1 VTTTNQTKQRR
12 YEYADEKLKSV
23 YQNLANGEGDVRSR
37 LVDNF
42 DLLTRIRPQ
51 EDLPPDLAHQLS
63 ELLALMTLEP
73 PLRRQDGTVLRTS
86 VEQTMRRR
94 TNRTAARIAQKI
106 VDLKVDLDR
115 FHDEDD
121 LTRIDPT
128 AVRRILS
135 N

>member
-1 VTTTNQTKQRR
+1 
-12 YEYADEKLKSV
+12 
-23 YQNLANGEGDVRSR
+23 
-37 LVDNF
+37 
-42 DLLTRIRPQ
+42 
-51 EDLPPDLAHQLS
+51 
-63 ELLALMTLEP
+63 
-73 PLRRQDGTVLRTS
+73 
-86 VEQTMRRR
+86 MRRR